1 MIRVFLLLF
10 LASFLPFSFF
20 SQEKP
25 REKYHSPLGIPLVL
39 AANFGELRPNH
50 FHMGVDFK
58 TNGVEGLPLYSIED
72 GFISRIKMSPYG
84 YGKVVYIDHP
94 NGITSVYAHC
104 SSLKGTLDSIVK
116 QIQEKEQNFEVD
128 IYFSSSEI
136 PIKRG
141 QIIALSGNSGSST
154 APHLHFELR
163 DTKTE
168 IALNPL
174 VYGFPIEDHKS
185 PEIKGLKIYALTEKG
200 YQIPGKSKNVTVT
213 KSNSK
218 FHINN
223 NLLTVPADYCSE
235 HGGIGLSFN
244 VVDYFDASMNV
255 CGLYGSSLKNEN
267 DTVFCQKID
276 QVSFDHSRY
285 VNSHKDFNEY
295 NLSKQKYH
303 KSFKT
308 THNPLSIY
316 PQKSLGIINANPGD
330 SLSLHYSVFDVN
342 GNNSALDFSV
352 KILLGGINSEK
363 NIFPSWK
370 YFLPDSA
377 YHYKNEFV
385 EFSAAPFTFY
395 EPTLKNISL
404 KETFSFGDSKQPI
417 QQAITVKIKLPTL
430 KENRSKYY
438 ISVTSSSG
446 KPKAL
451 ASKITGNW
459 IEASSMDLGSFKIR
473 IDTLAP
479 IITPLNFTGNEI
491 VITKNRLSWK
501 VLENQ
506 TTLVDYDLFIDG
518 KWFLLEFESKGNYLF
533 FDRPKNFT
541 GKHSLELKAKDSC
554 GNVRIWSK
562 ELNF

>member
-1 MIRVFLLLF
+1 MIRVFFTLI
-10 LASFLPFSFF
+10 LASFLSFSMF

-25 REKYHSPLGIPLVL
+25 KEKYHSPLGIPLVL

-58 TNGVEGLPLYSIED
+58 TNGIEGLPLYSIED
-72 GFISRIKMSPYG
+72 GFVSRIKMSPYG

-104 SSLKGTLDSIVK
+104 SILKGKLDSIVK

-128 IYFSSSEI
+128 IYFSPSDI
-136 PIKRG
+136 TLKKG
-141 QIIALSGNSGSST
+141 QIIALSGNTGSST

-174 VYGFPIEDHKS
+174 LYGFSISDHKS
-185 PEIKGLKIYALTEKG
+185 PEIKGIKVYALTEKG
-200 YQIPGKSKNVTVT
+200 YQIPGKSKTINVT

-218 FHINN
+218 YSIPA
-223 NLLTVPADYCSE
+223 NLLNVPADYCTM
-235 HGGIGLSFN
+235 HGGIGFSFN
-244 VVDYFDASMNV
+244 VVDYLDASMNV

-308 THNPLSIY
+308 AHNPLSIY
-316 PQKSLGIINANPGD
+316 PQKSLGIINAEPGD
-330 SLSLHYSVFDVN
+330 SLSLKYSVFDVN
-342 GNNSALDFSV
+342 GNNSVLDFSV
-352 KILLGGINSEK
+352 KILKGEMNSQK
-363 NIFPSWK
+363 TIFPSWK

-377 YHYKNEFV
+377 YHYKNEFI
-385 EFSAAPFTFY
+385 EFSAEPLTFY

-404 KETFSFGDSKQPI
+404 KEPFSFGDSKQPI
-417 QQAITVKIKLPTL
+417 QQPINVKIKLPTL
-430 KENRSKYY
+430 IEDRSKYF
-438 ISVTSSSG
+438 ISVTSYSG

-451 ASKITGNW
+451 ASKIIGNW
-459 IEASSMDLGSFKIR
+459 IEASSMDLGSFKIKT
-473 IDTLAP
+473 DTLAP
-479 IITPLNFTGNEI
+479 IITPLNFTGNETI
-491 VITKNRLSWK
+491 INKTRLSWK

-506 TTLVDYDLFIDG
+506 TALIDYDLFIDG
-518 KWFLLEFESKGNYLF
+518 KWFLLEFESKGTYLF

-541 GKHSLELKAKDSC
+541 GKHFLELKAKDSC